1 MILNHSSFLFRGLF
15 LEKDLTLLPVLLKKN
30 MKQLP
35 NFLTTLRLAIIPLL
49 IASFYI
55 NGIFSNIISAALFG
69 IAAITDYFDGYFAR
83 SMKAQSNFGKCLDPI
98 ADKLLVIVAIV
109 MLIRFNP
116 QNPWILFPGLII
128 ICREVL
134 VSGLREFLA
143 EIHIS
148 IPVSKL
154 AKYKTAVQMFGI
166 GGLLLGENGSSYM
179 LYNWLGGFIEVDIK
193 FLLVS
198 VIVTIAKILFCLASF
213 LTVITGYAY
222 FRVGFKNM

>member
-1 MILNHSSFLFRGLF
+1 
-15 LEKDLTLLPVLLKKN
+15 

-35 NFLTTLRLAIIPLL
+35 NFLTTLRLIIIPLL
-49 IASFYI
+49 IFSFYI
-55 NGIFSNIISAALFG
+55 PGMVSNIVSAALFG

-116 QNPWILFPGLII
+116 DNPWILFPGLII

-143 EIHIS
+143 EIHVS
-148 IPVSKL
+148 VPVSNL
-154 AKYKTAVQMFGI
+154 AKYKTAVQMFAI
-166 GGLLLGENGSSYM
+166 GGLLLGEKGSSYA
-179 LYNWLGGFIEVDIK
+179 LYYWIGGFIEVDIK
-193 FLLVS
+193 FLIIS
-198 VIVTIAKILFCLASF
+198 AIVTLAKILFSLAAI
-213 LTVITGYAY
+213 LTVVTGYAY

>member
-1 MILNHSSFLFRGLF
+1 MR
-15 LEKDLTLLPVLLKKN
+15 
-30 MKQLP
+30 QLP
-35 NFLTTLRLAIIPLL
+35 NFLTTLRLIIIPLL
-49 IASFYI
+49 IAAFYI
-55 NGIFSNIISAALFG
+55 PGMVSNVICAALFG

-83 SMKAQSNFGKCLDPI
+83 AMKAQSNFGKCLDPI

-116 QNPWILFPGLII
+116 DNPWILFPGLII

-143 EIHIS
+143 ELHVS
-148 IPVSKL
+148 VPVSRL
-154 AKYKTAVQMFGI
+154 AKYKTAVQMFAI
-166 GGLLLGENGSSYM
+166 GGLLLGEKGSSYA
-179 LYNWLGGFIEVDIK
+179 LYYWIGGFIEVDVK
-193 FLLVS
+193 FLIISAV
-198 VIVTIAKILFCLASF
+198 VTLAKLLFLLAAL